1 MTFRIK
7 NLYSLALANL
17 YFLTF
22 TACLLPFLWL
32 LVDIAFDNLGPNPIQ
47 TLHIC
52 LGDWSLRFLWLT
64 LAITP
69 IQTITSW
76 RGMTEYRQLLG
87 MYAFFYA
94 TLHVLVYLL
103 LDHALVWPQIGI
115 DIIESQYIWF
125 GVLAYSIILSLALT
139 SPKWAKKRMGKNWKK
154 LHRYIYLS
162 AGAGIIHY
170 YWQLKGNMAEPLF
183 YLIIICLLLGFRVLV
198 WVKNRQVTRLMIP
211 TGQRVRVLAENQMLS
226 EASREQQVNAPE
238 SPDEAGTRT
247 QQI

>member
-1 MTFRIK
+1 MIFRF
-7 NLYSLALANL
+7 NNWYSLALANL

-22 TACLLPFLWL
+22 TACLLPLLWL
-32 LVDIAFDNLGPNPIQ
+32 LVEIAFDNLGPNPIQ
-47 TLHIC
+47 TLHIS

-69 IQTITSW
+69 IQTMTSW

-103 LDHALVWPQIGI
+103 LDHALAWPQIGI

-125 GVLAYSIILSLALT
+125 GILAYTIILSLALT

-162 AGAGIIHY
+162 AGAGIVHY

-198 WVKNRQVTRLMIP
+198 WIKNRQVTRLMIP
-211 TGQRVRVLAENQMLS
+211 TGQRQSVLAEKQMLS
-226 EASREQQVNAPE
+226 EASCVQQGSDAERANEPA
-238 SPDEAGTRT
+238 T
-247 QQI
+247 QQHI